1 MGGGGGWRG
10 GECVTQQLGGIAASS
25 PNVLLLVN
33 LLVKSLLHNID
44 NKLPYYCALAEKG
57 IYIQRPSM

>member
-1 MGGGGGWRG
+1 MEG

-57 IYIQRPSM
+57 IQRPSM